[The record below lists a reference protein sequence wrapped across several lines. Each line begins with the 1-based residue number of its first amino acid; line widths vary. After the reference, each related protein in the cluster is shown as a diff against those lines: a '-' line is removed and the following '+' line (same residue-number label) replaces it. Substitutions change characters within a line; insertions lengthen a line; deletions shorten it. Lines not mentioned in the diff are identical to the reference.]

1 MTSLFV
7 DERHR
12 IPDYELDVRA
22 TKSSGPGGQSVN
34 TTDSA
39 VELRW
44 YPESSRAFTPDEKRR
59 IARSL
64 SNRITKDGCL
74 IVRASEHKSQHRNR
88 QEARER
94 LADWLSE
101 AVRVQKRRRRTRP
114 SRASKRRRVENKRR
128 HGEKKRLR
136 QNPQPPP

>member
-1 MTSLFV
+1 MSSLHV
-7 DERHR
+7 DQHHR

-22 TKSSGPGGQSVN
+22 AKASGPGGQSVN

-44 YPESSRAFTPDEKRR
+44 YPEASRAFSPAEKQR
-59 IARSL
+59 IATNL
-64 SNRITKDGCL
+64 SNRISNDGCL

-94 LADWLSE
+94 LAGWLVD
-101 AVRVQKRRRRTRP
+101 AIRVPKRRRRTRP
-114 SRASKRRRVENKRR
+114 SRAAKRRRVEDKRR
-128 HGEKKRLR
+128 RGEKKRLR
-136 QNPQPPP
+136 QNPKRPM

>member
-1 MTSLFV
+1 MSSLFV

-22 TKSSGPGGQSVN
+22 AKASGPGGQSVN

-44 YPESSRAFTPDEKRR
+44 YPEASRAFTPDEKRR
-59 IARSL
+59 IAQRL
-64 SNRITKDGCL
+64 SNRISKDGCL

-88 QEARER
+88 QEARDR
-94 LADWLSE
+94 LASWL
-101 AVRVQKRRRRTRP
+101 ADALRVQKRRRRTRP
-114 SRASKRRRVENKRR
+114 SRAAKRRRVENKRR

-136 QNPQPPP
+136 QNPRPPS

>member
-1 MTSLFV
+1 MSSLHV
-7 DERHR
+7 DGSHR

-22 TKSSGPGGQSVN
+22 SKSSGPGGQSVN

-44 YPESSRAFTPDEKRR
+44 YPEASRAFTPEEKRR

-88 QEARER
+88 EEARQR
-94 LADWLSE
+94 LKEWLVDAL
-101 AVRVQKRRRRTRP
+101 AVSRRRRRTRP
-114 SRASKRRRVENKRR
+114 TRASKRRRVEGKRR
-128 HGEKKRLR
+128 RGELKRLR
-136 QNPQPPP
+136 QNPRPPL

>member
-1 MTSLFV
+1 MSSLHV
-7 DERHR
+7 DQRHR

-22 TKSSGPGGQSVN
+22 AKASGPGGQSVN

-44 YPESSRAFTPDEKRR
+44 YPEASRAFSSEEKQR
-59 IARSL
+59 IARTL
-64 SNRITKDGCL
+64 SNRISKDGCL

-94 LADWLSE
+94 LAAWLVDAIE
-101 AVRVQKRRRRTRP
+101 VPKRRRRTRP
-114 SRASKRRRVENKRR
+114 SRAAKRRRVEAKRHR
-128 HGEKKRLR
+128 GEKKRLR
-136 QNPQPPP
+136 QNPKPPL

>member
-1 MTSLFV
+1 MSSLFV

-12 IPDYELDVRA
+12 IPDYELDIRA
-22 TKSSGPGGQSVN
+22 AKSSGPGGQSVN

-44 YPESSRAFTPDEKRR
+44 YPESSRAFTPEEKRR
-59 IARSL
+59 IAGRL

-94 LADWLSE
+94 LAAWLSD
-101 AVRVQKRRRRTRP
+101 ALRVQKRRRRTRP
-114 SRASKRRRVENKRR
+114 SRAAKRRRVEAKRR

-136 QNPQPPP
+136 QNPRPPA